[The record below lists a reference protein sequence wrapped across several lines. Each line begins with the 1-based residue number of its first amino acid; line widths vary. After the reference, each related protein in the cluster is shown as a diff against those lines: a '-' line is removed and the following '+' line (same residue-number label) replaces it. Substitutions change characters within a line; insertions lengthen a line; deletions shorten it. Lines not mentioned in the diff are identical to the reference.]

1 MITENN
7 FLEELNKI
15 YENLKDMLDFAPAEE
30 DCSDEENEI
39 FADMQNLIE
48 SIKCYK
54 NTDKNIDKNKKLN
67 YEEIKELNNK
77 MQDIKNE
84 YWKSIVV
91 GFIENVME
99 VGDYDYNI
107 SENEIEKVANEIL
120 QNNVIWEVIDEHIS
134 QELWKYETNTFDENN
149 LEINNMKID
158 IAELETLFNYVYG
171 RTHTTFE
178 YEEMTTKNKED
189 KLNDL
194 KNFYKDIQNNVFN
207 VNVFDTE
214 RKVID
219 YIFVEGNDEEQLVD
233 NIEFLLKKINN
244 NYVYDW
250 KKSNNVLKINN
261 KYFVIQW

>member
-30 DCSDEENEI
+30 DCNDEENEI

-99 VGDYDYNI
+99 IGDYDYNI

-134 QELWKYETNTFDENN
+134 QELGQYEIT
-149 LEINNMKID
+149 IS
-158 IAELETLFNYVYG
+158 
-171 RTHTTFE
+171 
-178 YEEMTTKNKED
+178 TKK
-189 KLNDL
+189 
-194 KNFYKDIQNNVFN
+194 
-207 VNVFDTE
+207 
-214 RKVID
+214 
-219 YIFVEGNDEEQLVD
+219 
-233 NIEFLLKKINN
+233 
-244 NYVYDW
+244 
-250 KKSNNVLKINN
+250 
-261 KYFVIQW
+261 

>member
-39 FADMQNLIE
+39 FAGMENLIE

-99 VGDYDYNI
+99 IGDYNYNI
-107 SENEIEKVANEIL
+107 SENDIEKIANEIL

-134 QELWKYETNTFDENN
+134 QELWKYETNTF
-149 LEINNMKID
+149 
-158 IAELETLFNYVYG
+158 
-171 RTHTTFE
+171 
-178 YEEMTTKNKED
+178 TKK
-189 KLNDL
+189 
-194 KNFYKDIQNNVFN
+194 
-207 VNVFDTE
+207 
-214 RKVID
+214 
-219 YIFVEGNDEEQLVD
+219 
-233 NIEFLLKKINN
+233 
-244 NYVYDW
+244 
-250 KKSNNVLKINN
+250 
-261 KYFVIQW
+261 